1 MLKSKQHEYD
11 RFLGVAEE
19 AAEYKVGSKAMR
31 VSIDI
36 PSFKRESTAAIGRN
50 PLTEIYKNLISEG
63 DGFTPPDIFVQLT
76 FTDVNF
82 WNVFKSKDNIEVIR
96 VLNLDKSRY
105 ERTILEV
112 RVKGI
117 ENPMVL
123 KCIETR
129 LKEIVSGN
137 VQTITQQEIMAFDRL
152 PQNLKNHFV
161 RKYAHGRL
169 WFTNVSYEVILMEKL
184 SAVTLRGALTGVSI
198 DFKNNTAD
206 PVPKQFVWLA
216 NAFGLLHRLHVAGWS
231 HGDSHADNIIW
242 PIGSNDL
249 KFIDPERMLDMNELD
264 NGSPKHDN
272 ETKAI
277 RKLGDIYQ
285 LLFVNDLAIFGLNPR
300 PTSYDLRVDLL
311 HSRFKEIKAALASV
325 GIESSFSL
333 DDTIPYHYGFRGAG
347 INKIEDVKLFLRNF
361 DREQYK
367 KFSSA
372 DFHVKLDEFTLKL
385 SDPVYLQK
393 VFIFTIMELN
403 KSVQNA
409 PIDESDFSFPISLKT
424 QTQPRVPLP
433 VQPDVAGNNIP
444 GKGKVHLPNVIDV
457 SGQAMPVQ
465 NGFIPLSFQGRFIQI
480 SQKGVVNALYY
491 SVDAAGNITLSANPE
506 HPEIITIRSL
516 VQMLSNNVP
525 VYDIN
530 GEMLYFFINL
540 RDKTIEVYRKSVVK
554 DPPYWKYIFYS
565 SESLL
570 IQGRMPDSGSA

>member
-1 MLKSKQHEYD
+1 
-11 RFLGVAEE
+11 
-19 AAEYKVGSKAMR
+19 
-31 VSIDI
+31 
-36 PSFKRESTAAIGRN
+36 
-50 PLTEIYKNLISEG
+50 
-63 DGFTPPDIFVQLT
+63 
-76 FTDVNF
+76 
-82 WNVFKSKDNIEVIR
+82 
-96 VLNLDKSRY
+96 
-105 ERTILEV
+105 
-112 RVKGI
+112 
-117 ENPMVL
+117 
-123 KCIETR
+123 
-129 LKEIVSGN
+129 
-137 VQTITQQEIMAFDRL
+137 
-152 PQNLKNHFV
+152 
-161 RKYAHGRL
+161 
-169 WFTNVSYEVILMEKL
+169 
-184 SAVTLRGALTGVSI
+184 
-198 DFKNNTAD
+198 
-206 PVPKQFVWLA
+206 
-216 NAFGLLHRLHVAGWS
+216 
-231 HGDSHADNIIW
+231 
-242 PIGSNDL
+242 
-249 KFIDPERMLDMNELD
+249 
-264 NGSPKHDN
+264 
-272 ETKAI
+272 
-277 RKLGDIYQ
+277 
-285 LLFVNDLAIFGLNPR
+285 
-300 PTSYDLRVDLL
+300 
-311 HSRFKEIKAALASV
+311 
-325 GIESSFSL
+325 
-333 DDTIPYHYGFRGAG
+333 
-347 INKIEDVKLFLRNF
+347 
-361 DREQYK
+361 
-367 KFSSA
+367 
-372 DFHVKLDEFTLKL
+372 VKLDEFTLKL

-491 SVDAAGNITLSANPE
+491 SVDAAGNITLSTNPE